1 VPITAANAVLAK
13 SRAMYGKRLTPQNIK
28 DLVNCHN
35 VSEVAAYL
43 KSKTRYAKA
52 LLNIEEGTVHRGQ
65 LENALRVKLFED
77 FASLCRYEMSR
88 GDAFSEY
95 AIIKGEIEQILH
107 FLRLMMSG
115 KPEEYIF
122 FLPVF
127 FAGRTSVDLYA
138 LSKVRTPK
146 QFFSSMSGSRFGKAL
161 APYAKDDKV
170 EFTAIEQVLYHY
182 LYKYLWRLIEH
193 KATGREKKELKELI
207 GMRIDLL
214 NFAHI
219 YRLKRYF
226 NMSPD
231 EIKPFVFNTSQYLIS
246 AKILNSMIDAKTSDD
261 VMEIL
266 LGKTFYKKYLDILDY
281 TYVDSFVNRAAYRIS
296 KKCIRFSTFP
306 SVVMLSYIFLL
317 ETETEDV
324 IKIIEGVRYKL
335 PPEEI
340 LSLIS
345 SGGMTSVRREGG
357 S

>member
-1 VPITAANAVLAK
+1 MEK
-13 SRAMYGKRLTPQNIK
+13 
-28 DLVNCHN
+28 N
-35 VSEVAAYL
+35 VSV
-43 KSKTRYAKA
+43 
-52 LLNIEEGTVHRGQ
+52 
-65 LENALRVKLFED
+65 
-77 FASLCRYEMSR
+77 
-88 GDAFSEY
+88 
-95 AIIKGEIEQILH
+95 
-107 FLRLMMSG
+107 
-115 KPEEYIF
+115 
-122 FLPVF
+122 
-127 FAGRTSVDLYA
+127 
-138 LSKVRTPK
+138 
-146 QFFSSMSGSRFGKAL
+146 
-161 APYAKDDKV
+161 
-170 EFTAIEQVLYHY
+170 
-182 LYKYLWRLIEH
+182 
-193 KATGREKKELKELI
+193 REKKELKELI

-231 EIKPFVFNTSQYLIS
+231 EIKPFVLNTSQYLIS

-296 KKCIRFSTFP
+296 KKYIRFSTFP

-324 IKIIEGVRYKL
+324 VKIIEGVRYKL

-345 SGGMTSVRREGG
+345 SGGMTSARKEGG